1 MKNLDVEGVGKKLT
15 GMARR
20 IMLLTQYKD
29 MTFDEYLE
37 DDERQA
43 VVERY
48 LEVIIQAAIDIN
60 RMLIKSSRSIDNKE
74 VSNKDAFTLV
84 GQLGII
90 TPELAI
96 SLIPSAGF
104 RNILAHAYDD
114 IMPDAAY
121 SGLQLSLVEYPQ
133 YIRQVKTYI
142 NSVVQDDE

>member
-20 IMLLTQYKD
+20 IMLLNQYRD

-96 SLIPSAGF
+96 ALIPSAGF

-121 SGLQLSLVEYPQ
+121 RGLQLSLVQ
-133 YIRQVKTYI
+133 
-142 NSVVQDDE
+142 

>member
-20 IMLLTQYKD
+20 IMLLTQYRD

-96 SLIPSAGF
+96 ALIPSAGF

-121 SGLQLSLVEYPQ
+121 RGLQLSLVEYPQ